1 MLNVLRHYH
10 FIDGTPE
17 VPEQQIVVK
26 QFVPLLSNEGGFVYY
41 TAELYDRIAAYQ
53 PIANIRDV
61 FGNVRE
67 SIRSPVEGI
76 FWAKP
81 VYPMT
86 ASGGIIG
93 KIGTPIGYL

>member
-1 MLNVLRHYH
+1 MTGHRWSPNGKLSS
-10 FIDGTPE
+10 
-17 VPEQQIVVK
+17 K

-41 TAELYDRIAAYQ
+41 KAELYDKVAAYQ
-53 PIANIRDV
+53 PIADIRDV

-81 VYPMT
+81 VYPMV

-93 KIGTPIGYL
+93 KIGTPIRYL